1 QRKEHDL
8 GMHITYVATKEL
20 FQALIRSKR
29 SDNPRKHAEQAAP
42 AEASMGEEAALTS
55 PDGLSR
61 ETR

>member
-1 QRKEHDL
+1 
-8 GMHITYVATKEL
+8 MHITHVATKEL

-29 SDNPRKHAEQAAP
+29 SDNPRKHAEQPAP
-42 AEASMGEEAALTS
+42 AEAPTGEEAALTS